1 MTGELPPRT
10 EDVFR
15 HLEDLRS
22 HSYEGARD
30 WPDRVEVF
38 RRAVSLLDPVV
49 REVLA
54 EADTDFLAGTGMVGY
69 DGDGDG
75 DSDGGVYARWELS
88 WPRQREA
95 TRDGGQVEPVQVMAV
110 FGRRNTHPH
119 LRGAAT
125 GRWPCQ
131 VTGEADARRQELVI
145 RAIVEAELHER
156 IFQGGWEII
165 PAFTA
170 GDGG

>member
-30 WPDRVEVF
+30 WPDRVELF

-69 DGDGDG
+69 HGDGNGDGDG
-75 DSDGGVYARWELS
+75 DRDGDRDGGVYARWELS

-95 TRDGGQVEPVQVMAV
+95 VTRDGGRVEPVQVMAV
-110 FGRRNTHPH
+110 FGRGNTHPH
-119 LRGAAT
+119 LA
-125 GRWPCQ
+125 
-131 VTGEADARRQELVI
+131 ARR
-145 RAIVEAELHER
+145 RA
-156 IFQGGWEII
+156 GG
-165 PAFTA
+165 PARSPARRTP
-170 GDGG
+170 GGRNW